1 MNRIGIFI
9 RSDNFGVIAPVTIPA
24 VVTVTSISA
33 SLSVTGPAGVYQLIT
48 DTTIINSLVR
58 VTDLFYMTLNLDL
71 GSTVESDVVAALIQA
86 SAALESLPASSF
98 LISIRAVDELIISG
112 LVYDAYF
119 RVKAPHVF
127 CAIAKLV
134 LFDCLLRQCQH
145 DVMTQCVVVA
155 ERRRL
160 TSCST
165 ASSTGTSSRRV
176 RLEFSH

>member
-1 MNRIGIFI
+1 MSVNRIGIFI

-86 SAALESLPASSF
+86 SATLESLPASSF

-112 LVYDAYF
+112 LVYDTRISGSKRHTFFALLQNSS
-119 RVKAPHVF
+119 
-127 CAIAKLV
+127 CLIACSV
-134 LFDCLLRQCQH
+134 N
-145 DVMTQCVVVA
+145 VNMT
-155 ERRRL
+155 
-160 TSCST
+160 S
-165 ASSTGTSSRRV
+165 
-176 RLEFSH
+176 

>member
-1 MNRIGIFI
+1 MSVNRIGIFI

-86 SAALESLPASSF
+86 SATLESLPASSF

-112 LVYDAYF
+112 LVYDT
-119 RVKAPHVF
+119 RISGSKRLLQNSS
-127 CAIAKLV
+127 CLIACSV
-134 LFDCLLRQCQH
+134 N
-145 DVMTQCVVVA
+145 VNMT
-155 ERRRL
+155 
-160 TSCST
+160 S
-165 ASSTGTSSRRV
+165 
-176 RLEFSH
+176 